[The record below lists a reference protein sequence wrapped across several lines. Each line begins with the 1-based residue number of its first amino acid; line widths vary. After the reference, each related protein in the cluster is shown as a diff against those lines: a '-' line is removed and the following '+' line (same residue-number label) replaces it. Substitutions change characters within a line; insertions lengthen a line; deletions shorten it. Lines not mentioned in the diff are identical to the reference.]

1 MIYSFILLYSF
12 YTSFSQTNTSWSIY
26 GSIKTLEIETFIP
39 FNFDFG
45 NNTILSCFFFFLII
59 DLNLLVRL
67 PYTFAVI
74 AQIFNLISELAIPIG
89 IPSKDAKA
97 EIEIHPVIA
106 EAKIR
111 MCSK

>member
-12 YTSFSQTNTSWSIY
+12 HTLFSQTNTSWSIY
-26 GSIKTLEIETFIP
+26 RSIKTLEIETFIL

-45 NNTILSCFFFFLII
+45 NNTILSCFFFYLII
-59 DLNLLVRL
+59 DLYLLICL
-67 PYTFAVI
+67 LYTFAVI
-74 AQIFNLISELAIPIG
+74 AQIFNPISELAIPIG

-97 EIEIHPVIA
+97 EIEIHPVTA

-111 MCSK
+111 KCLK